1 MKKPK
6 TYFDKLMQ
14 NKEIREAFEEE
25 YQKLLISEEI
35 AKLRKEAKL
44 TQAALAKKIHTTKS
58 AISRYESAEYSGYTI
73 SLLQKIARACNA
85 EVDIRFVHGK

>member
-6 TYFDKLMQ
+6 TYFDKLME
-14 NKEIREAFEEE
+14 NDEIRKAFEEE
-25 YQKLLISEEI
+25 YPKVVISEKI

-44 TQAALAKKIHTTKS
+44 TQEALARKIHTTKS
-58 AISRYESAEYSGYTI
+58 AISRYESADYSGYTI

-85 EVDIRFVHGK
+85 EVDIKFVHRQ